1 MKVLFIQLPEQ
12 DPSGEASRLCVP
24 IDAGRLI
31 AYASSVGALTRDNC
45 AMLDQDTS
53 DHGGDAA
60 IALAIFNAA
69 PDLAAFRLDQSN
81 LDRTQWIAKRLRSI
95 MPSTHFIAWGPE
107 AVQGTPVFS
116 AQTFDAF
123 IEGEAELCFMELLS
137 DLSQKSLKPLYTPAA
152 ELDLATL
159 PDPYLAGIMLP
170 SADKP
175 VILETMRASY
185 GLPAQRGFGKPLG
198 DIRYWPRDTTARVI
212 RLASGQDVRDIYVVD
227 PRFEARADLP
237 GFIKS
242 LAAANEAGMGL
253 HIHLDP
259 AAVTDEVARLLA
271 DASIASARALLPST
285 NPLSLGSVGLSLDKE
300 AFERGCQLIAA
311 ANAAVQP
318 EAVLGL
324 PYDSYET
331 TIDTFD
337 YLAMIGMGQDT
348 ELKPLSLAPGTVL
361 RNASKESGIQEF
373 LENPPYYVLETS
385 WMTEDDML
393 DAVADFEESFDV
405 AWSRPVSPV
414 FRPERGGFLSFV
426 DLRKQGALDGLL
438 VAPERLASSVTLML
452 DADDPEGAARVA
464 RAARDIRK
472 DNPFCLWQVVLHSDA
487 AIPGAAMI
495 ARLTDAF
502 LSPEHYFELS
512 RMFSMD
518 PQPNFQTRLFFATNS
533 ESLAIR
539 ALKEFQQLETI
550 LVLGE
555 ALPGPR
561 ALEALPFL
569 CFDRDAT
576 PFELLYD
583 VMSAYRGYPDLLV
596 EGPKELF
603 TQ

>member
-1 MKVLFIQLPEQ
+1 M
-12 DPSGEASRLCVP
+12 GA
-24 IDAGRLI
+24 I
-31 AYASSVGALTRDNC
+31 ARDNC
-45 AMLDQDTS
+45 TILDQDTS

-60 IALAIFNAA
+60 IALAIFNAT
-69 PDLAAFRLDQSN
+69 PDLVAFRLDPSN
-81 LDRTQWIAKRLRSI
+81 LDRSQWIAKRLRGI

-116 AQTFDAF
+116 AHTFDAF
-123 IEGEAELCFMELLS
+123 IEGEAESSFVELLA
-137 DLSQKSLKPLYTPAA
+137 DLSQKSLKPLYMPVT

-159 PDPYLAGIMLP
+159 PDPYLEGILIP
-170 SADKP
+170 SVDKP
-175 VILETMRASY
+175 VILETMRAAY
-185 GLPAQRGFGKPLG
+185 GLPAQRVFGKPLG
-198 DIRYWPRDTTARVI
+198 HIRYWPRDTTARVI
-212 RLASGQDVRDIYVVD
+212 RMASGLDVRDIYLVD
-227 PRFEARADLP
+227 PRFDARADLP

-259 AAVTDEVARLLA
+259 ATVTDDIARLLA

-285 NPLSLGSVGLSLDKE
+285 NPLSLGSIGMSLDKD

-348 ELKPLSLAPGTVL
+348 ELKPLSLAPGTTL
-361 RNASKESGIQEF
+361 RNASKEFGIQEF

-405 AWSRPVSPV
+405 AWSRPVSPT
-414 FRPERGGFLSFV
+414 FRPERGGFLSFL
-426 DLRKQGALDGLL
+426 DLRKQSALDSLL
-438 VAPERLASSVTLML
+438 VAPERLAASVTLML

-464 RAARDIRK
+464 RAAREIRK
-472 DNPFCLWQVVLHSDA
+472 DNPFCLWQLVLHSDA
-487 AIPGAAMI
+487 AIPASSII

-502 LSPEHYFELS
+502 MSPEHYFELS

-518 PQPNFQTRLFFATNS
+518 PQPNFQTRVFFSTNS

-550 LVLGE
+550 LVLGD
-555 ALPGPR
+555 ALPGTR

-596 EGPKELF
+596 EGPRELF
-603 TQ
+603 LQ

>member
-1 MKVLFIQLPEQ
+1 
-12 DPSGEASRLCVP
+12 
-24 IDAGRLI
+24 
-31 AYASSVGALTRDNC
+31 
-45 AMLDQDTS
+45 
-53 DHGGDAA
+53 
-60 IALAIFNAA
+60 
-69 PDLAAFRLDQSN
+69 
-81 LDRTQWIAKRLRSI
+81 
-95 MPSTHFIAWGPE
+95 
-107 AVQGTPVFS
+107 
-116 AQTFDAF
+116 
-123 IEGEAELCFMELLS
+123 
-137 DLSQKSLKPLYTPAA
+137 
-152 ELDLATL
+152 
-159 PDPYLAGIMLP
+159 
-170 SADKP
+170 
-175 VILETMRASY
+175 MRAAYS
-185 GLPAQRGFGKPLG
+185 LPAQRVFGNPLG
-198 DIRYWPRDTTARVI
+198 HIRYWPRDTTARVI
-212 RLASGQDVRDIYVVD
+212 RLASERDVRDIYMID
-227 PRFEARADLP
+227 PRFDARADLP

-242 LAAANEAGMGL
+242 LAAANESGMGL

-259 AAVTDEVARLLA
+259 AAVNDEVARLLA

-285 NPLSLGSVGLSLDKE
+285 NPLSLGTVGLSLDKD

-324 PYDSYET
+324 PHDSYET

-337 YLAMIGMGQDT
+337 YLAMIGIGQDT
-348 ELKPLSLAPGTVL
+348 ELKPLSLAPGTTI
-361 RNASKESGIQEF
+361 RNASKEFGIQEF

-405 AWSRPVSPV
+405 AWSRPVSPS
-414 FRPERGGFLSFV
+414 FRLERGGFVSFV
-426 DLRKQGALDGLL
+426 DLRKPGTLDGLL
-438 VAPERLASSVTLML
+438 VAPERLAASVTLML
-452 DADDPEGAARVA
+452 DADDPEGAAKVA
-464 RAARDIRK
+464 RAAREIRK

-487 AIPGAAMI
+487 AIPGSAMT

-518 PQPNFQTRLFFATNS
+518 PQPNFQTRVFFSTNS

-550 LVLGE
+550 LVLGN

-596 EGPKELF
+596 EGPRELF
-603 TQ
+603 SQ

>member
-1 MKVLFIQLPEQ
+1 MKILFIQLPEQ
-12 DPSGEASRLCVP
+12 DPSGEASRLNVP
-24 IDAGRLI
+24 LGAGQLI
-31 AYASSVGALTRDNC
+31 AYGNAQKAIARDNC

-69 PDLAAFRLDQSN
+69 PDLAAFRLEPFN
-81 LDRTQWIAKRLRSI
+81 LDRSQWIAKRLRSI
-95 MPSTHFIAWGPE
+95 MPSTHFVAWGPE
-107 AVQGTPVFS
+107 AVQGTPLFS
-116 AQTFDAF
+116 AHTFDAF
-123 IEGEAELCFMELLS
+123 IEGEAELCFLELLA
-137 DLSQKSLKPLYTPAA
+137 DLAHKALKPLYVPSA
-152 ELDLATL
+152 ELDLSSL
-159 PDPYLAGIMLP
+159 PDPYLEGILIP
-170 SADKP
+170 SVDRP
-175 VILETMRASY
+175 VVIEAMRASY
-185 GLPAQRGFGKPLG
+185 GLPAQRGLGRPLG
-198 DIRYWPRDTTARVI
+198 PIRYWPRDRAAKVI
-212 RLASGQDVRDIYVVD
+212 RLASGLDVRDIYIID
-227 PRFEARADLP
+227 PRFDARIDLP

-259 AAVTDEVARLLA
+259 ATVNDEVAPLLA

-285 NPLSLGSVGLSLDKE
+285 NPLSLEALGMSLDKD

-311 ANAAVQP
+311 ANSAVQP

-324 PYDSYET
+324 PHDSYET

-348 ELKPLSLAPGTVL
+348 ELKPLSLAPGTAI
-361 RNASKESGIQEF
+361 RNASKEFGIQEF

-405 AWSRPVSPV
+405 AWSRPVSPS
-414 FRPERGGFLSFV
+414 FRPERGGFVSFM
-426 DLRKQGALDGLL
+426 DLRKHGALDSLL

-452 DADDPEGAARVA
+452 DADDPDGAARVA
-464 RAARDIRK
+464 RAARGIRK
-472 DNPFCLWQVVLHSDA
+472 DNPFCLWQLVLHSDA
-487 AIPGAAMI
+487 TIPAAAII

-502 LSPEHYFELS
+502 MSPEHYFELTK
-512 RMFSMD
+512 MFSMD
-518 PQPNFQTRLFFATNS
+518 PQPNFQTRIFFSTNS

-550 LVLGE
+550 LVLGS

-596 EGPKELF
+596 EVPRELF